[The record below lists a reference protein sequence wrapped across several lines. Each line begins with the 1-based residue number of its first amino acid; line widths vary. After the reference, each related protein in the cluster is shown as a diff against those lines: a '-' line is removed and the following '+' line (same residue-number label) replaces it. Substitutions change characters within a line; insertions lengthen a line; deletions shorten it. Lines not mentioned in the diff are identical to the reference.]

1 MVSKAGAGQGVNDK
15 SKTIEKSEADEIRSV
30 IIQPQKGLA
39 ALNLRDL
46 WTFRELIYF
55 LTWRDIKVRYK
66 QTLLGAGWAIL
77 QPLLQMLV
85 FNVLFGNLAGLST
98 GDIPRPIFT
107 YAALLPWNL
116 FSTAISDAGR
126 SLVSSRN
133 MITKVY
139 FPRLIVPLSSIL
151 SGVVDFA
158 IAFVILIGMMVYYG
172 IAPTSAIWTLPLYLL
187 LALTTAL
194 GMGLWLSA
202 LNVHYRDVRY
212 LIPFLTQFW
221 MLATPIAY
229 LSSEVFEW
237 LPEHLEWL
245 YALNPMVAVIDGF
258 RYALLS
264 TDPLP
269 SNFLWISVSVALA
282 MLVSG
287 LFYFRSM
294 ERTFAD
300 TV

>member
-1 MVSKAGAGQGVNDK
+1 MSEVVKK
-15 SKTIEKSEADEIRSV
+15 ESEAAELASRRFVIR
-30 IIQPQKGLA
+30 PQNGLA

-46 WTFRELIYF
+46 WLFRELIFF

-85 FNVLFGNLAGLST
+85 FNVLFGDLAGLSS
-98 GDIPRPIFT
+98 GGLPRPIFT

-139 FPRLIVPLSSIL
+139 FPRLIIPLSSIL
-151 SGVVDFA
+151 SGVVDFV
-158 IAFVILIGMMVYYG
+158 IAFLILIAMMIYYG
-172 IAPTSAIWTLPLYLL
+172 IAPTAALWTLPLYLL

-194 GMGLWLSA
+194 GVGLWLSA
-202 LNVHYRDVRY
+202 LNVHYRDIRY

-229 LSSEVFEW
+229 LSSEVFDRM
-237 LPEHLEWL
+237 PDHLEWL
-245 YALNPMVAVIDGF
+245 YALNPMVGVIEGF
-258 RYALLS
+258 RNALLGTEIYS
-264 TDPLP
+264 TDV
-269 SNFLWISVSVALA
+269 LWISVLVALTL
-282 MLVSG
+282 LVSG

>member
-1 MVSKAGAGQGVNDK
+1 M
-15 SKTIEKSEADEIRSV
+15 
-30 IIQPQKGLA
+30 IQPHKGLA
-39 ALNLRDL
+39 ALNLGDL
-46 WTFRELIYF
+46 WNFRELIFF

-77 QPLLQMLV
+77 QPVLQMLV
-85 FNVLFGNLAGLST
+85 FNVLFGDVAQLST
-98 GDIPRPIFT
+98 GGIPRPVFT

-126 SLVSSRN
+126 SLVASRN

-139 FPRLIVPLSSIL
+139 FPRLIVPLSAIL

-158 IAFVILIGMMVYYG
+158 IAFVLLIVMMFYYG
-172 IAPTSAIWTLPLYLL
+172 IAPTANVWLLPAYLL

-194 GMGLWLSA
+194 GVGLWLSA

-212 LIPFLTQFW
+212 FIPFLTQFW
-221 MLATPIAY
+221 MLASPIAY
-229 LSSEVFEW
+229 LSSEAFDR
-237 LPEHLEWL
+237 LPAQFQWV
-245 YALNPMVAVIDGF
+245 YALNPMVGVIDGF
-258 RYALLS
+258 RAALLGS
-264 TDPLP
+264 ELV
-269 SNFLWISVSVALA
+269 SGQYIWISVIVALVL
-282 MLVSG
+282 LVSG

>member
-1 MVSKAGAGQGVNDK
+1 M
-15 SKTIEKSEADEIRSV
+15 SEAAKLQSENAQLASRRFV
-30 IIQPQKGLA
+30 IKPQSGLA

-46 WTFRELIYF
+46 WLFRELIFF

-85 FNVLFGNLAGLST
+85 FNVLFGDLAGLSS
-98 GDIPRPIFT
+98 GGIPRPVFT

-126 SLVSSRN
+126 SLVSNRN

-158 IAFVILIGMMVYYG
+158 IAFLILIAMLIYYG
-172 IAPTSAIWTLPLYLL
+172 IAPTTAIWTLPLYLIL
-187 LALTTAL
+187 SLITAL
-194 GMGLWLSA
+194 GVGLWLSA

-229 LSSEVFEW
+229 LSSEVFER
-237 LPEHLEWL
+237 LPDNLEWL
-245 YALNPMVAVIDGF
+245 YALNPMVGVIEGF
-258 RYALLS
+258 RNALLGTEIYS
-264 TDPLP
+264 
-269 SNFLWISVSVALA
+269 SNVLWISVLVALTL
-282 MLVSG
+282 LVSG

>member
-1 MVSKAGAGQGVNDK
+1 M
-15 SKTIEKSEADEIRSV
+15 SEVARLENESDQLASRRFV
-30 IIQPQKGLA
+30 IKPQSGMA

-46 WTFRELIYF
+46 WLFRELIYF

-85 FNVLFGNLAGLST
+85 FNVLFGDLAGLSS
-98 GDIPRPIFT
+98 GGIPRPIFT

-151 SGVVDFA
+151 SGLVDFA
-158 IAFVILIGMMVYYG
+158 IAFLILIAMMVYYG
-172 IAPTSAIWTLPLYLL
+172 IAPTAVLWTLPLYLVL
-187 LALTTAL
+187 SLATAL
-194 GMGLWLSA
+194 GMGLWLAA

-229 LSSEVFEW
+229 LSSEVFDR
-237 LPEHLEWL
+237 LPDNLEWL
-245 YALNPMVAVIDGF
+245 YALNPMVGVIEGF
-258 RYALLS
+258 RNALLGTEIYS
-264 TDPLP
+264 TDV
-269 SNFLWISVSVALA
+269 LWISVLVALTL
-282 MLVSG
+282 LVSG

>member
-1 MVSKAGAGQGVNDK
+1 MNLKAARKNIQG
-15 SKTIEKSEADEIRSV
+15 TDELRSV
-30 IIQPQKGLA
+30 MIQPQKGLA
-39 ALNLRDL
+39 TLNLRDL
-46 WTFRELIYF
+46 WEFRELIYF

-85 FNVLFGNLAGLST
+85 FNVLFGDLAGLST

-158 IAFVILIGMMVYYG
+158 IAFLILIGMMVYYG
-172 IAPTSAIWTLPLYLL
+172 IAPTNAIWTLPLYML

-194 GMGLWLSA
+194 GVGLWLSA

-229 LSSEVFEW
+229 LSSEVFNR
-237 LPEHLEWL
+237 LPDHLDWL
-245 YALNPMVAVIDGF
+245 YALNPMVGVIEGF
-258 RYALLS
+258 RYALLGS
-264 TDPLP
+264 ELF
-269 SNFLWISVSVALA
+269 SANLIWVSIVVALT
-282 MLVSG
+282 LLISG

>member
-1 MVSKAGAGQGVNDK
+1 VSKQ
-15 SKTIEKSEADEIRSV
+15 SKELEMNSV
-30 IIQPQKGLA
+30 EEVPTTTIQPQKGLT

-46 WTFRELIYF
+46 WVFRELIYF

-116 FSTAISDAGR
+116 FSTAISDASR
-126 SLVSSRN
+126 SLVSNRN

-158 IAFVILIGMMVYYG
+158 IAFLILIGMMVYYG
-172 IAPTSAIWTLPLYLL
+172 IAPTSAMWLLPLYML

-194 GMGLWLSA
+194 GVGLWLSA

-229 LSSEVFEW
+229 LSSEVFSR
-237 LPEHLEWL
+237 LPENLHWL
-245 YALNPMVAVIDGF
+245 YALNPMVGVIEGF
-258 RYALLS
+258 RYSLLGS
-264 TDPLP
+264 ELF
-269 SNFLWISVSVALA
+269 SRYLIWVSIAVALVL
-282 MLVSG
+282 LVSG

>member
-1 MVSKAGAGQGVNDK
+1 MRAP
-15 SKTIEKSEADEIRSV
+15 SETQLSTPDSNEEVRTV
-30 IIQPQKGLA
+30 MIQPHKGLA
-39 ALNLRDL
+39 ALNLGDL
-46 WTFRELIYF
+46 WNFRELIFF

-77 QPLLQMLV
+77 QPVLQMLV
-85 FNVLFGNLAGLST
+85 FNVLFGDVAQLST
-98 GDIPRPIFT
+98 GGIPRPVFT

-126 SLVSSRN
+126 SLVASRN

-139 FPRLIVPLSSIL
+139 FPRLIVPLSAIL

-158 IAFVILIGMMVYYG
+158 IAFVLLIVMMFYYG
-172 IAPTSAIWTLPLYLL
+172 IAPTANVWLLPAYLL

-194 GMGLWLSA
+194 GVGLWLSA

-212 LIPFLTQFW
+212 FIPFLTQFW
-221 MLATPIAY
+221 MLASPIAY
-229 LSSEVFEW
+229 LSSEAFDR
-237 LPEHLEWL
+237 LPAQFQWV
-245 YALNPMVAVIDGF
+245 YALNPMVGVIDGF
-258 RYALLS
+258 RAALLGS
-264 TDPLP
+264 ELV
-269 SNFLWISVSVALA
+269 SGQYIWISVIVALVL
-282 MLVSG
+282 LVSG

>member
-1 MVSKAGAGQGVNDK
+1 MSKAVKMDA
-15 SKTIEKSEADEIRSV
+15 EAAQLASRKIL
-30 IIQPQKGLA
+30 IKPQSGLA

-46 WTFRELIYF
+46 WLFRELIFF

-66 QTLLGAGWAIL
+66 QTLLGAGWALL

-85 FNVLFGNLAGLST
+85 FNVLFGELAGLSS
-98 GDIPRPIFT
+98 GGIPRPIFT

-158 IAFVILIGMMVYYG
+158 IAFLLLIVMMIYYG
-172 IAPTSAIWTLPLYLL
+172 ITPTNTLWTLPLYLIL
-187 LALTTAL
+187 SLTTAL
-194 GMGLWLSA
+194 GVGLWLAA
-202 LNVHYRDVRY
+202 LNVHYRDIRY

-229 LSSEVFEW
+229 LSTEVFDRM
-237 LPEHLEWL
+237 PDNLEWL
-245 YALNPMVAVIDGF
+245 YALNPMVGVIEGF
-258 RYALLS
+258 RHALLGTEIYS
-264 TDPLP
+264 TDV
-269 SNFLWISVSVALA
+269 LWISVAVALTL
-282 MLVSG
+282 LVSG

>member
-1 MVSKAGAGQGVNDK
+1 MSQVAS
-15 SKTIEKSEADEIRSV
+15 SEQESRTFV
-30 IIQPQKGLA
+30 IQPRRGWA

-46 WTFRELIYF
+46 WLFRELIYF

-85 FNVLFGNLAGLST
+85 FNVLFGDLAGLPT
-98 GDIPRPIFT
+98 GGIPRPIFT

-126 SLVSSRN
+126 SLVTSRN

-172 IAPTSAIWTLPLYLL
+172 IATTAAIWTLPLYLL

-194 GMGLWLSA
+194 GVGLWLSA

-221 MLATPIAY
+221 MLASPIAY
-229 LSSEVFEW
+229 LSREVFER
-237 LPEHLEWL
+237 LPTNLEWL
-245 YALNPMVAVIDGF
+245 YALNPMVGVIEGF
-258 RYALLS
+258 RGALLGS
-264 TDPLP
+264 E
-269 SNFLWISVSVALA
+269 SYAFNYLWVSVLVAVGL
-282 MLVSG
+282 LVSG

>member
-1 MVSKAGAGQGVNDK
+1 MSRNKQVVMEDLM
-15 SKTIEKSEADEIRSV
+15 DELPLTL
-30 IIQPQKGLA
+30 IQPQKGIA

-46 WTFRELIYF
+46 WNFRELIYF

-116 FSTAISDAGR
+116 FSTAISDASR

-158 IAFVILIGMMVYYG
+158 IAFLILIAMMIYYG
-172 IAPTSAIWTLPLYLL
+172 IAPTSAIWTLPLYML

-194 GMGLWLSA
+194 GVGLWLSA

-229 LSSEVFEW
+229 LSSEVFNR
-237 LPEHLEWL
+237 LPDNLDWL
-245 YALNPMVAVIDGF
+245 YALNPMVGVIEGF
-258 RYALLS
+258 RYALLGS
-264 TDPLP
+264 ELFSIDLI
-269 SNFLWISVSVALA
+269 WVSVVVALTL
-282 MLVSG
+282 LVSG

>member
-1 MVSKAGAGQGVNDK
+1 M
-15 SKTIEKSEADEIRSV
+15 SEAAKQESESTQLASRRFV
-30 IIQPQKGLA
+30 IKPQSGMA

-46 WTFRELIYF
+46 WLFRELIFF

-77 QPLLQMLV
+77 QPVLQMLV
-85 FNVLFGNLAGLST
+85 FNVLFGDLAGLSS
-98 GDIPRPIFT
+98 GGIPRPVFT

-126 SLVSSRN
+126 SLVSNRN

-158 IAFVILIGMMVYYG
+158 IAFLILIAMMIYYG
-172 IAPTSAIWTLPLYLL
+172 IAPTAALWTLPLYLIL
-187 LALTTAL
+187 SLTTAL
-194 GMGLWLSA
+194 GVGLWLSA
-202 LNVHYRDVRY
+202 LNVHYRDIRY

-229 LSSEVFEW
+229 LSSEVFNR
-237 LPEHLEWL
+237 LPDNLEWL
-245 YALNPMVAVIDGF
+245 YALNPMVGVIEGF
-258 RYALLS
+258 RNALLGTEIYS
-264 TDPLP
+264 T
-269 SNFLWISVSVALA
+269 NVLWISVAVAVTL
-282 MLVSG
+282 LVSG
-287 LFYFRSM
+287 LFYFRRM

>member
-1 MVSKAGAGQGVNDK
+1 MSVEAEPQLKA
-15 SKTIEKSEADEIRSV
+15 SEEPRAVR
-30 IIQPQKGLA
+30 IQPQRGLA

-46 WTFRELIYF
+46 WNFRELIFF

-66 QTLLGAGWAIL
+66 QTLLGASWAIL
-77 QPLLQMLV
+77 QPVLQMIV
-85 FNVLFGNLAGLST
+85 FNLLFGDLGGLST

-126 SLVSSRN
+126 SLVTSRN

-158 IAFVILIGMMVYYG
+158 IAFMLLIGMMFYYG
-172 IAPTSAIWTLPLYLL
+172 IVPTAAVWLLPLYLL

-212 LIPFLTQFW
+212 FIPFLTQFW
-221 MLATPIAY
+221 MLASPIAY
-229 LSSEVFEW
+229 LSQEVFDR
-237 LPEHLEWL
+237 LPDQFEWL
-245 YALNPMVAVIDGF
+245 YALNPMVGVIDGF
-258 RYALLS
+258 RNALLGS
-264 TDPLP
+264 ELYSLD
-269 SNFLWISVSVALA
+269 SIWISVIVALVL
-282 MLVSG
+282 LVSG

>member
-1 MVSKAGAGQGVNDK
+1 M
-15 SKTIEKSEADEIRSV
+15 SEAIKPGSEAAELASRRFVIR
-30 IIQPQKGLA
+30 PQSGLA

-46 WTFRELIYF
+46 WLFRELIFF

-85 FNVLFGNLAGLST
+85 FNVLFGELAGLSS
-98 GDIPRPIFT
+98 GGIPRPIFT

-139 FPRLIVPLSSIL
+139 FPRLIIPLSSIL

-158 IAFVILIGMMVYYG
+158 IAFLILIAMMIYYG
-172 IAPTSAIWTLPLYLL
+172 IAPTAALWTLPLYLL
-187 LALTTAL
+187 LSLTTAL
-194 GMGLWLSA
+194 GVGLWLSA
-202 LNVHYRDVRY
+202 LNVHYRDIRY
-212 LIPFLTQFW
+212 VIPFLTQFW

-229 LSSEVFEW
+229 LASEVFDRM
-237 LPEHLEWL
+237 PDNLEWL
-245 YALNPMVAVIDGF
+245 YALNPMVGVIEGF
-258 RYALLS
+258 RNALLGTEIYS
-264 TDPLP
+264 TDV
-269 SNFLWISVSVALA
+269 LWISVSVALTL
-282 MLVSG
+282 LVSG

>member
-1 MVSKAGAGQGVNDK
+1 M
-15 SKTIEKSEADEIRSV
+15 DELPLTL
-30 IIQPQKGLA
+30 IQPQKGIA

-46 WTFRELIYF
+46 WNFRELIYF

-116 FSTAISDAGR
+116 FSTAISDASR

-158 IAFVILIGMMVYYG
+158 IAFLILIAMMIYYG
-172 IAPTSAIWTLPLYLL
+172 IAPTSAIWTLPLYML

-194 GMGLWLSA
+194 GVGLWLSA

-229 LSSEVFEW
+229 LSSEVFNR
-237 LPEHLEWL
+237 LPDNLDWL
-245 YALNPMVAVIDGF
+245 YALNPMVGVIEGF
-258 RYALLS
+258 RYALLGS
-264 TDPLP
+264 ELFSIDLI
-269 SNFLWISVSVALA
+269 WVSVVVALTL
-282 MLVSG
+282 LVSG